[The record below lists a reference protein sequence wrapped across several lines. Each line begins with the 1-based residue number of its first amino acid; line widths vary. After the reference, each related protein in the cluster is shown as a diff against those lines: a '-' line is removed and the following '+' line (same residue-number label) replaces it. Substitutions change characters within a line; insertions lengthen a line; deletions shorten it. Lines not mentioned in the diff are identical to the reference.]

1 LTGADLRGAT
11 LNACD
16 FSECLLQDADLSG
29 LTAPDTHFVRADFTG
44 ARLRDANL
52 INGLLGKAIFLRAD
66 LTGANFFRADV
77 AQTRMDDST
86 GLDHTYTQGAKRWPA
101 RQPERP
107 A

>member
-1 LTGADLRGAT
+1 M
-11 LNACD
+11 
-16 FSECLLQDADLSG
+16 
-29 LTAPDTHFVRADFTG
+29 
-44 ARLRDANL
+44 
-52 INGLLGKAIFLRAD
+52 LGKAIFLRAD

-101 RQPERP
+101 RQPEHP